1 MKRKF
6 LKRIERLEQKVDT
19 ESYFHLPII
28 FDPNKPMPPRPPNV
42 SEGQVLIYLPHNGR
56 DEIPDYMNYG

>member
-6 LKRIERLEQKVDT
+6 ENRIKKLEQIVDP
-19 ESYFHLPII
+19 EPYFNLPII
-28 FDPNKPMPPRPPNV
+28 FDPNKPMPTRPPNV
-42 SEGQVLIYLPHNGR
+42 PEGQVLIYLPHNGR

>member
-1 MKRKF
+1 MKYRNK
-6 LKRIERLEQKVDT
+6 KRIERLEQIVDP
-19 ESYFHLPII
+19 ESYFYYPII
-28 FDPNKPMPPRPPNV
+28 FDINKPMPPRPPNV

>member
-6 LKRIERLEQKVDT
+6 ENRIKKLEQIVDP
-19 ESYFHLPII
+19 ESYFYYPII
-28 FDPNKPMPPRPPNV
+28 FDINKPMPPRPPNV